1 VQAGYGSTVV
11 ELKAASPGETRELGR
26 RLGAAAAAGDCVGLV
41 GDLGAGK
48 TCFVQGVAAGL
59 GVPAEARVTSPT
71 FTLVNIYR
79 GGRLE
84 LVHADLYRIERA
96 VEIAE
101 LGFDDLIGGPVV
113 AVEWADRFPVL
124 PADSLTIELA
134 HGGPAR
140 RDIVATSAGPESE
153 RLLASWLS

>member
-1 VQAGYGSTVV
+1 MEHRFESSDP
-11 ELKAASPGETRELGR
+11 AATERLGR
-26 RLGAAAAAGDCVGLV
+26 RLGEVLAPGDCLALV

-48 TCFVQGVAAGL
+48 TALVQAIAAGL
-59 GVPAEARVTSPT
+59 GVPAEVRVTSPT

-84 LVHADLYRIERA
+84 LVHADLYRIERP